1 MIKVS
6 IIIPVYTVQN
16 YIERCLE
23 SLLIQGF
30 QEDEYEILC
39 IDDCSK
45 DKTTEY
51 LKRYEKQYRQIKCYY
66 NEENRGVSYAR
77 NLGIK
82 KAKGEYLAFCDA
94 DDWYDKNSISTMY
107 KKATEAQADF
117 LISNYYIDKGGHSL
131 KRCVT
136 SNFTS
141 NPISK
146 NELVKYMDI
155 SSSAKLIRK
164 KILEDNDLYY
174 PTDLRRCEEY
184 AVIPLATYLS
194 PKVIYVDDY
203 TYHYFQNPKSASN
216 SIENSY
222 EFFDNAL
229 ECYIQ
234 RIDFCKYQ
242 QEIKYR
248 AIEHLLYGKNLCMLK
263 ARADSEKII
272 KNYKDF
278 EKKYGMLTRKEYK
291 EMGISR
297 RVFLGSLK
305 LHHIWLMR
313 ILVRIHSIITG

>member
-51 LKRYEKQYRQIKCYY
+51 LKRYEKQYGQIKCYY

-155 SSSAKLIRK
+155 SSSAK
-164 KILEDNDLYY
+164 
-174 PTDLRRCEEY
+174 
-184 AVIPLATYLS
+184 
-194 PKVIYVDDY
+194 
-203 TYHYFQNPKSASN
+203 
-216 SIENSY
+216 
-222 EFFDNAL
+222 
-229 ECYIQ
+229 
-234 RIDFCKYQ
+234 
-242 QEIKYR
+242 
-248 AIEHLLYGKNLCMLK
+248 
-263 ARADSEKII
+263 
-272 KNYKDF
+272 
-278 EKKYGMLTRKEYK
+278 
-291 EMGISR
+291 
-297 RVFLGSLK
+297 
-305 LHHIWLMR
+305 
-313 ILVRIHSIITG
+313 